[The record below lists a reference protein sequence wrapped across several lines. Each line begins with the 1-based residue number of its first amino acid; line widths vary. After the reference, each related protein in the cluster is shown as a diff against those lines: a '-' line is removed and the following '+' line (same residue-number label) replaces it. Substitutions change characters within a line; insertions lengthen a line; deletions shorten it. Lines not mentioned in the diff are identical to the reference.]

1 MEEQT
6 PRGNVNEICFIIAVL
21 LPYHRFG
28 FLCIFVVIPKC
39 TLLLLPPTMTRSILC
54 MQQGFNKHVMCA
66 WIIAHPYLHFKL
78 RIPKRK
84 LNSSSAPFSC
94 FRLLELTTASSFPDQ
109 MLMEVLMRPSGHQK
123 ERERKSNSL
132 INPQIIVAEKKW
144 SYFL

>member
-1 MEEQT
+1 M
-6 PRGNVNEICFIIAVL
+6 NEICFVIAVL
-21 LPYHRFG
+21 LPYRG
-28 FLCIFVVIPKC
+28 LVFLCVFVVVRKC
-39 TLLLLPPTMTRSILC
+39 TLLLLPLTMPRSLLRT
-54 MQQGFNKHVMCA
+54 QPEFDKHVMCA
-66 WIIAHPYLHFKL
+66 WTIAYSSPHLRL
-78 RIPKRK
+78 RIPERK

-94 FRLLELTTASSFPDQ
+94 FRLLELTPASSFPDQ